1 MNGLQRAAGY
11 FGRGIFRVEFAF
23 KLRGWYK
30 LAASNLTQLIGNAA
44 EPTAAQ
50 KILKGT
56 ASMARI
62 KERTFGQVLRD
73 RRRQLD
79 LTQEEVARRI
89 KTSTPY
95 IGHLESAKRHPSD
108 KIVTRLAEVLGLDR
122 RELFFL
128 ANPRAQALLNPEP
141 ESDAKSAWEEFR
153 KDDQIRRIHNISSD
167 EMEMLARVALLGE
180 VRSPRDFIYILNTVR
195 HAVGR

>member
-1 MNGLQRAAGY
+1 MPR
-11 FGRGIFRVEFAF
+11 
-23 KLRGWYK
+23 
-30 LAASNLTQLIGNAA
+30 T
-44 EPTAAQ
+44 
-50 KILKGT
+50 
-56 ASMARI
+56 
-62 KERTFGQVLRD
+62 KERTFGQVIRE

-95 IGHLESAKRHPSD
+95 VGHLESGKRHPSD

-128 ANPRAQALLNPEP
+128 ANPRAQELINPRPDSEGH
-141 ESDAKSAWEEFR
+141 SAWEDFR
-153 KDDQIRRIHNISSD
+153 KNEQLRRIHNVTTE
-167 EMEMLARVALLGE
+167 EMEMLSRVALLGD

>member
-1 MNGLQRAAGY
+1 MPRL
-11 FGRGIFRVEFAF
+11 
-23 KLRGWYK
+23 
-30 LAASNLTQLIGNAA
+30 
-44 EPTAAQ
+44 
-50 KILKGT
+50 
-56 ASMARI
+56 
-62 KERTFGQVLRD
+62 KERSLGQIIRE

-95 IGHLESAKRHPSD
+95 VGHLESGKRHPSD

-128 ANPRAQALLNPEP
+128 ANPRAQALLSEEAESTPE
-141 ESDAKSAWEEFR
+141 SAWEDFKKNE
-153 KDDQIRRIHNISSD
+153 QMRRIHNITGD
-167 EMEMLARVALLGE
+167 EMEMLSRVALLGD

>member
-1 MNGLQRAAGY
+1 MLGWRADHRHEGHT
-11 FGRGIFRVEFAF
+11 I
-23 KLRGWYK
+23 
-30 LAASNLTQLIGNAA
+30 
-44 EPTAAQ
+44 
-50 KILKGT
+50 
-56 ASMARI
+56 MARS
-62 KERTFGQVLRD
+62 KERTFGQVIRE

-95 IGHLESAKRHPSD
+95 VGHLESGKRHPSD

-128 ANPRAQALLNPEP
+128 ANPRAQALLSPVPDPN
-141 ESDAKSAWEEFR
+141 SSSAWDQFR
-153 KDDQIRRIHNISSD
+153 GNEQLRRVHNISSE
-167 EMEMLARVALLGE
+167 EMDMLSRAALLGE